1 VGSLSRFTVHV
12 SLFTFHFSRFI
23 HPMSLPPSGR
33 LLAVDWGE
41 IRFGLALSDE
51 SQTLATPLETL
62 VRRAGK
68 RFPMPRFLEILGVHA
83 PVGIVVGLPLSL
95 DGDEGE
101 SAAAAR
107 HVADAISRRSGL
119 PLELWD
125 ERMSTAR
132 ALSVIREQ
140 GGSVRGRR
148 AEVDALAAA
157 VLLQHFL
164 DARKTERT
172 EKTEKTERGEP

>member
-1 VGSLSRFTVHV
+1 
-12 SLFTFHFSRFI
+12 
-23 HPMSLPPSGR
+23 MSLPSSGR

-51 SQTLATPLETL
+51 SQILATPLETL

-68 RFPMPRFLEILGVHA
+68 RFPMPRFLAILGVHA
-83 PVGIVVGLPLSL
+83 PVGIVVGLPLTL
-95 DGDEGE
+95 AGHEGE

-107 HVADAISRRSGL
+107 EVADAISRRSGL

-140 GGSVRGRR
+140 GGSARGRR

-157 VLLQHFL
+157 VMLQHFL
-164 DARKTERT
+164 DSRRTERTERT
-172 EKTEKTERGEP
+172 EKTERTER